1 MKSRTSPSLDPLA
14 SCSRIWFLRSTA
26 SGAFD
31 SASVWFWHTRQ
42 RSSSASAATRL
53 SRFSAPNAEKLRMQ
67 KKNTNLATAQLLH
80 QRPHLPLR
88 HFRRERADVLVADH
102 ALAVD
107 DVGFRHAVDAVV
119 DRDAPGGVVHR
130 ELVGIA
136 VAGEPRQSVLARVL
150 VVQPDHRHALR
161 ELAHHRVLDQARR
174 APRRPHVEHP
184 HLAEHLLLREGLR
197 RLVEP
202 RQLEGRRRL
211 ADERRGHFARIE
223 LEADREQYEQRD
235 EAQGQPQL
243 FHAIASAMLFFF
255 SVNRYLRS
263 LAASRPPR
271 AITRQPPQ
279 IQSTNGLCC
288 SLISQASP
296 PRGSPSET

>member
-1 MKSRTSPSLDPLA
+1 MNSRTSPSLAPLA

-42 RSSSASAATRL
+42 RSSSASAVTRL
-53 SRFSAPNAEKLRMQ
+53 SRLSAPNAGKLTMH
-67 KKNTNLATAQLLH
+67 KKSTNLATAQLLN
-80 QRPHLPLR
+80 QRPDLLLR
-88 HFRRERADVLVADH
+88 HLGRERADVLVADH

-107 DVGFRHAVDAVV
+107 DVRFGHAVDAVV
-119 DRDAPGGVVHR
+119 DRDAAGGVVHR

-136 VAGEPRQSVLARVL
+136 VAREPRQGVLARVL
-150 VVQPDHRHALR
+150 VVQADDRHALG

-184 HLAEHLLLREGLR
+184 HLAQHLLLREGLR

-211 ADERRGHFARIE
+211 ADERRGHLARIE
-223 LEADREQYEQRD
+223 LEADRQQCEQRD
-235 EAQGQPQL
+235 EAERQPQL
-243 FHAIASAMLFFF
+243 LHAVTSTDFFRGTA
-255 SVNRYLRS
+255 NR
-263 LAASRPPR
+263 
-271 AITRQPPQ
+271 
-279 IQSTNGLCC
+279 
-288 SLISQASP
+288 
-296 PRGSPSET
+296 

>member
-1 MKSRTSPSLDPLA
+1 MNARTSPSLAPLA

-53 SRFSAPNAEKLRMQ
+53 SSRGSWAAQIPGMSTSNK
-67 KKNTNLATAQLLH
+67 TNLPTAQLLN
-80 QRPHLPLR
+80 QRPELPLR
-88 HFRRERADVLVADH
+88 HLGRERADVLVADH

-107 DVGFRHAVDAVV
+107 DVGFGYAVDAVV
-119 DRDAPGGVVHR
+119 DRDTASGVVHR

-136 VAGEPRQSVLARVL
+136 VAREPRQRVLARVL
-150 VVQPDHRHALR
+150 VVQADDRDALR
-161 ELAHHRVLDQARR
+161 QLAHHRMLDQARR

-184 HLAEHLLLREGLR
+184 HLAQHLLLREGLR

-211 ADERRGHFARIE
+211 ADERRGHLARVE
-223 LEADREQYEQRD
+223 LEADRQQGEQRD
-235 EAQGQPQL
+235 EAE
-243 FHAIASAMLFFF
+243 
-255 SVNRYLRS
+255 
-263 LAASRPPR
+263 
-271 AITRQPPQ
+271 RQP
-279 IQSTNGLCC
+279 
-288 SLISQASP
+288 
-296 PRGSPSET
+296 

>member
-1 MKSRTSPSLDPLA
+1 MNSRTSPSLAPLA

-53 SRFSAPNAEKLRMQ
+53 SRFSAGKAWAAQRKS
-67 KKNTNLATAQLLH
+67 TNSSLATAELLNE
-80 QRPHLPLR
+80 RPKLLLR
-88 HFRRERADVLVADH
+88 DVGRERADVLVADH
-102 ALAVD
+102 TLAVD

-119 DRDAPGGVVHR
+119 DGDAPGGVVHR

-211 ADERRGHFARIE
+211 ADERRGHFARVE
-223 LEADREQYEQRD
+223 LQADRQQYE
-235 EAQGQPQL
+235 
-243 FHAIASAMLFFF
+243 
-255 SVNRYLRS
+255 
-263 LAASRPPR
+263 
-271 AITRQPPQ
+271 
-279 IQSTNGLCC
+279 
-288 SLISQASP
+288 
-296 PRGSPSET
+296 